1 MQQPRGFTLIE
12 LAMGRSCGS
21 TLIEPTIERSR
32 GFTLIE
38 LVVVILLL
46 GVMVTFSSQFIGSS
60 TQLYADASARE
71 QLMSDVRFGVE
82 RLNRELRDAV
92 PGTLVVSPDQQCIS
106 FWPLAA
112 VSRYISLPTSSTST
126 VTFLVPF
133 SGSIKAGDYAIVYP
147 VGLSTASPYECSV
160 GVCVARVASEPMAVN
175 GDADLLTASLTPI
188 PPGTSAVFAAPSPGQ
203 RIFFAREQVSFCRN
217 SQNQLVRQAT
227 VLASSSSSS
236 ALMADYLNS
245 ARFFQDPQAFNRS
258 GEVGLNLS
266 FTQRGE
272 TVLFSH
278 QVEVNNVP

>member
-1 MQQPRGFTLIE
+1 MVR
-12 LAMGRSCGS
+12 A
-21 TLIEPTIERSR
+21 R

-46 GVMVTFSSQFIGSS
+46 GVMATFTSQFISTG

-82 RLNRELRDAV
+82 RLNRELRDAL
-92 PGTLVVSPDQQCIS
+92 PGSLVVSTDQQCIS

-112 VSRYISLPTSSTST
+112 VSRYVSLPTTST
-126 VTFLVPF
+126 GTLSFLAPL

-147 VGLSTASPYECSV
+147 VGLSTTSPYGCSA
-160 GVCVARVASEPMAVN
+160 GVCVARVATVPVAVN
-175 GDADLLTASLTPI
+175 GDVDLLTASLTQI
-188 PPGTSAVFAAPSPGQ
+188 PSGTSTVFAAPSPGQ

>member
-1 MQQPRGFTLIE
+1 MDG
-12 LAMGRSCGS
+12 A
-21 TLIEPTIERSR
+21 R

-46 GVMVTFSSQFIGSS
+46 GVMVSFSSQFIGRS

-92 PGTLVVSPDQQCIS
+92 PGTLVVSADQQCIS
-106 FWPLAA
+106 FWPLVA
-112 VSRYISLPTSSTST
+112 VSRYVALPTTST
-126 VTFLVPF
+126 GALTFLAPVN
-133 SGSIKAGDYAIVYP
+133 GTVNAGDYALVYP
-147 VGLSTASPYECSV
+147 VGLSTTSPYGCSA
-160 GVCVARVASEPMAVN
+160 GVCVARVASAPVAVN
-175 GDADLLTASLTPI
+175 GDVNLLTASLGQI
-188 PPGTSAVFAAPSPGQ
+188 PSGTFMGFAAPSPGK

-227 VLASSSSSS
+227 VLASGSSTS
-236 ALMADYLNS
+236 ALMADHLAS

-258 GEVGLNLS
+258 GEVGLNLG

-272 TVLFSH
+272 TVLLSH
-278 QVEVNNVP
+278 QVEVNHVP

>member
-1 MQQPRGFTLIE
+1 MLQP
-12 LAMGRSCGS
+12 
-21 TLIEPTIERSR
+21 R

-38 LVVVILLL
+38 LVVVILML
-46 GVMVTFSSQFIGSS
+46 GVMATFSSQFIGSS
-60 TQLYADASARE
+60 TQLYADASVRE

-147 VGLSTASPYECSV
+147 VGLSTTPPYGCSA
-160 GVCVARVASEPMAVN
+160 GVCVAQVASVPVAVD

-236 ALMADYLNS
+236 ALMAEHLTS

-258 GEVGLNLS
+258 GEVSQNLD

-272 TVLFSH
+272 SVLFSH